1 MIINEAERDKTDEVI
16 AKVQFQQGL
25 ILILK
30 LVQIFTWN
38 GHTSVGSQN

>member
-1 MIINEAERDKTDEVI
+1 MKPIIINAAEQDKTDEVI

-30 LVQIFTWN
+30 LVQISNLIFP
-38 GHTSVGSQN
+38 